1 MTFSTLDKKSFS
13 VATFRLARMA
23 NIPKTEL
30 GSSRLRT
37 RGMLTSFRANRA
49 KFCSCTVRAES

>member
-13 VATFRLARMA
+13 VATFRLARIA

-30 GSSRLRT
+30 DGSILQDK
-37 RGMLTSFRANRA
+37 GLLTSFCTNRA
-49 KFCSCTVRAES
+49 EFCSSTVGTES

>member
-23 NIPKTEL
+23 NIPKAEL
-30 GSSRLRT
+30 DRSLLQYKGL
-37 RGMLTSFRANRA
+37 LTSFRANRA
-49 KFCSCTVRAES
+49 KFCSSTVGAES